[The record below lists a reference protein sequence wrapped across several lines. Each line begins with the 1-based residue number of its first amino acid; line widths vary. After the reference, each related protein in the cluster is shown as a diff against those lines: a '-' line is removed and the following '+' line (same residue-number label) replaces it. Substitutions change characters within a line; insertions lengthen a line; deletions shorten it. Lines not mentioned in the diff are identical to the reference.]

1 MGRPGASMHR
11 SVMLQRRKC
20 WFADVT
26 IAHHCLG
33 DSFAPKKCPTG
44 TENAHPGKSNLQ
56 DCQECAT
63 GFLSLESGW
72 ACRPCPHGFSC
83 DPATGYISPCT
94 PGHYS
99 REGELNCLPCPD
111 GFVCP
116 DGRDWKLCPPGQEP
130 DQNHS
135 RCIDC
140 PPGFFSTWTS
150 PKCLPCLAGSYCP
163 FAGKIHTVV
172 APTGFL
178 KDGSGQIS
186 SCICENCPPT
196 LGIEDLHRSV
206 TCHPGYYT
214 SADRSECKLCSSGH
228 FCSDGSSMTPCPAG
242 TFSDKEGL
250 SQQSECMLCP
260 AGYYCLEG
268 RSQPPGP
275 ESLCPAGFYCPIGT
289 RSSHAYP
296 CPAGTYNDQL
306 GQGHRGSCQV
316 CSEGLYCQEGSSVS
330 GYPCTRG
337 KFCPAGISR
346 EQDCPPGTFTQ
357 HNGAS
362 RIEECVLCP
371 AGFYCLANTS
381 YPVPCPAGSFNA
393 LEGQD
398 EAWDCTLCTAG
409 KACTRSGLTQPD
421 TDCSPGY
428 VCPVGSRSPTSSENA
443 CSAGTFSDSHSIF
456 HKSQCEV
463 CLAGFFCPTGSG
475 GRQRPPVPC
484 PRGHY
489 CPPGTKHGSQYKC
502 PPGTWSDRPGLAS
515 DRDCYPCP
523 AGWFCLMG
531 AENPSGK
538 CNAGHFC
545 PEGSQFGSQFP
556 CPSGTFNLKLG
567 SVRVGECSACP
578 VGSYCPAGTSKPS
591 LCPLGSYRAEQGAR
605 EVGECDICPAGSS
618 CPNIGMG
625 APVPCRGGSFSDA
638 GSSVCQPCP
647 AGHYCHEDRTSR
659 ERMMQLVCPAGRVCP
674 KGMAVFPDEE
684 ISICP
689 QGYYC
694 PEGSSEAKTCPNG
707 TYGHQ
712 PGLEG
717 VEECLQCPEGK
728 YCYQEGQRGIPGP
741 TGPCPQGYHC
751 PPGTGFSMSFPCQPG
766 SYWNMTKMG
775 LEIPTCLLCPEGF
788 FCDLPSLLEPKLCP
802 AGFHCR
808 PGSSQPEPCPEGT
821 YSPREGLS
829 SETECWPCEPGR
841 FCAGAG
847 LLASTG
853 QCQEGFYCPERSI
866 SPSPSGGVCPPGA
879 YCPAGSGWP
888 TLCPPG
894 TYSNQTGLMQLSQC
908 LTCPPGM
915 FCDGQIGSTPTGYC
929 TAGYY
934 CTEGS
939 TSPVQNV
946 VPQGHF
952 SLEGSFMPQPCLPGT
967 FQPLHAQSSC
977 MPCPPGNFC
986 NSSSLSDIFTCP
998 QGHYCP
1004 LGSILAV
1011 PCPQG
1016 TFSNATG
1023 NVAMESC
1030 ELCTLGMFCSRP
1042 GLSQPEGF
1050 CDPGHYCTWGSDTS
1064 CPVNTQFGDICPAG
1078 YFCYMGLKKP
1088 CPAGTWNSQRESVN
1102 SSWCLPCPPG
1112 FFCDS
1117 PSLVEPTGICQKGY
1131 FCLLG
1136 STSPRPLDGIT
1147 GGICPSKHF
1156 CPVGSSEPMPCPVGT
1171 YSNSTGQSLCRACP
1185 TGHTCVDGDIVKC
1198 PVGYYCP
1205 EDIDANPVPCPP
1217 GTFNPTL
1224 GVTRA
1229 EHCLQCLPGM
1239 FCRDWASSAVSGPCQ
1254 AGFFCTAGSL
1264 VPNPSGNGNESFGG
1278 VCPPGHFCPPG
1289 TSMPIPCPYGTF
1301 SDRRYLSAE
1310 SQCIPCPPGY
1320 YCSSFGQTAPTGR
1333 CLAGYYCSLGVSSPA
1348 PTGDGEGGGCPRGH
1362 YCPVGSF
1369 HPYAC
1374 PAGTYNN
1381 LTHQQDCLPC
1391 PAGYYCAEN
1400 TSDYSGFQ
1408 CPAGFY
1414 CPKGTKHGA
1423 QFPCPRGYYNPDP
1436 RTHSLDSCL
1445 PCTPGHYCGVEGLST
1460 VSGECDP
1467 GWFCVSAAWTP
1478 QPFDLDNYTSANCLC
1493 PATSTGGK
1501 CLPGFYCPGG
1511 TAEPISCAPG
1521 LYCEEAGL
1529 AVPSGECAAGYFCI
1543 NGATTPK
1550 PTDSIRGN
1558 ICPPGTFCPN
1568 GSHHPQLCPAGTFS
1582 ADYSLGN
1589 VSQCKPCPAGY
1600 YCQSPGIT
1608 SPTGQCLEGY
1618 YCPEGQALPDSFP
1631 CPPGYHCPQGSSRP
1645 IPCQSGFY
1653 QNEEKQAMCKL
1664 CKAGYYCEHREVPVR
1679 DLTLFLCPEGYFC
1692 PAGTQFSTQY
1702 SCPPGTYGPRHGVSN
1717 VTECVLCPS
1726 GKYCRYP
1733 GQVEPT
1739 GNCSA
1744 GYWCKGG
1751 AVEECPRDGVTGELC
1766 PRGHYCSEGTHL
1778 PLPCPAGTWS
1788 DTEGLSRKTECQ
1800 PCQGG
1805 HYCNTSGLVTSSGL
1819 CSPGYYCSGGSET
1832 STPYNGQSGGLCPPG
1847 HYCPLGSAGP
1857 VPCPPGS
1864 YVLQN
1869 GATVCNVCP
1878 AGKYC
1883 LPQMT
1888 PQLCPRGFFCPQGTG
1903 LNWTACPPGTYSSEP
1918 GLESVSDCRLCDG
1931 GKYCMF
1937 YNATSAS
1944 GNCSAGYY
1952 CIVGSQIPNPE
1963 VELSGFAGPCPSGHY
1978 CTSGSIVPSPCPA
1991 GTFSSMT
1998 KLHSESECS
2007 PCPPGHFC
2015 DSPGLVI
2022 PTGQCYEGFYCV
2034 SSSTSSQP
2042 LIVGYTGGPCPP
2054 GHFCPAGSV
2063 FPQPCPAGTYSPIE
2077 RQVMCTSC
2085 LEGFFCPRNTSSLEG
2100 KECPP
2105 GFFCPA
2111 GTLFSEQFP
2120 CPRGTYNPRK
2130 GSHLLED
2137 CLPCDPGHYCDT
2149 PGQTHVTGTCSE
2161 GYYCTRSAKS
2171 PTPDQGI
2178 LGDVCP
2184 LGHYCPSASASPLPC
2199 PAGSYSNTKGN
2210 VGPEACVL
2218 CEPGQFCDRPG
2229 LAIPSGLCDEGYF
2242 CVLGSVLSRPHEGST
2257 SGGPCPAG
2265 HFCPKGSHIP
2275 QPCPPGT
2282 FSQSV
2287 AQYRCSDCSEGYY
2300 CAAQSSNMT
2309 ICPEGYYCP
2318 KTTEYYAQ
2326 YPCPPGTF
2334 SGIRGATNVGT
2345 CQPCTPGRFCSRP
2358 GLEKPEGYCAPGWFC
2373 PAGSVSDKPTHISE
2387 SPGHTTSPTIFA
2399 EGDMCPV
2406 GTFCPEG
2413 SSYPIPCTPGKY
2425 CATPELSAESGP
2437 CDAGFYC
2444 SGGSSVPNPQNKD
2457 WGGVCPPGHYCAAGS
2472 SSPSPCPPGTY
2483 LPLPGAQS
2491 PHECLPCTAGFYC
2504 SQWGNRAPDA
2514 ECSEGWYCPLG
2525 TVYPQSPEYLCPIG
2539 HYCPTGSPEPK
2550 ICSAGHYQDK
2560 RGQNQCQ
2567 ICPPGKFCGLL
2578 ASEAPDNLSANMSM
2592 PKECPLGYYC
2602 KQGTK
2607 YGHQNPC
2614 PAGTFSDNSGLI
2626 SVEGCSPCPGGWYC
2640 ARPGLST
2647 PSGKC
2652 IPGHYCTLNARV
2664 PNPIDGES
2672 GALCPAGHFCPAGSQ
2687 HPAPC
2692 PAGSFQPLT
2701 GMSSPDSCLACPP
2714 GKFCKGEALSS
2725 ISGNCSAG
2733 FYCVMGASVE
2743 SPSDG
2748 STGALCPKGHYCLS
2762 GATVPLPC
2770 RKGFYQDLEGESS
2783 CKICPTGF
2791 YCNTTELGGS
2801 VTPQP
2806 CPAGHFCPTGSDS
2819 EGIQKCPRGT
2829 YSPDKQLR
2837 AEAECKPCPVGFYC
2851 GEEGLLEPSGSCL
2864 PGYWCMVRAEI
2875 SNPNDGVTGAMC
2887 PAGKFC
2893 VSGDISGDCLAGYF
2907 CDVQSYRPD
2916 QSICPPGFFCP
2927 EGTKSPVPCDSGTF
2941 APLSGGKASTDC
2953 QPCPSGHF
2961 CNGTGR
2967 AMWQGECF
2975 PGFYCPPG
2983 QISARPSAHRCPNGF
2998 FCPAGSPAPVPCESG
3013 TYQSLEGRETC
3024 NTCPTGF
3031 YCGPSNDSLGIA
3043 MPSLCPAGYY
3053 CPPGASF
3060 ITVYPCPPG
3069 TYGPKTGASSKSDCE
3084 PCPAGMFCSSE
3095 GLHRPTGYCHAGYY
3109 CSQGAVNPT
3118 PITPRV
3124 PFDINYPQNDICPAG
3139 YYCPNGTRAP
3149 VPCPPGSFSMAA
3161 GLSTQGECQPCPAGH
3176 YCAQAGLS
3184 DPSLAPPCSAG
3195 YVCKE
3200 GSSISCPSDE
3210 IHGYRCPAGF
3220 YCPSG
3225 SSLEIPCEPGTFS
3238 PMPGASTCL
3247 PCPAGSSC
3255 IHVSTVEPF
3264 SCPRGNYCPA
3274 MTAAPIPCPDGTFNP
3289 MEGALSLASCKRCPA
3304 GRYCRGEA
3312 NWEPDG
3318 LCSAGYYCEGEAA
3331 DIIPQKTIRFP
3342 LNGPCPPGHY
3352 CPEGTPSPKPCPLGT
3367 LKNSTGGFSM
3377 DSCVPCYAGHFCASV
3392 GLSSPTGLCA
3402 AGFYCPGN
3410 FTSTSPTPF
3419 LCPKGHFC
3427 PSGSSHPKPCPTGQ
3441 FQPNTGSHFCTPC
3454 QPGFY
3459 CQEAVAGHPQRCPPH
3474 SYCPAGTLYPLPCP
3488 NGTFTPVD
3496 MSGLREKGE
3505 CLPCPPGQYCRG
3517 GKLQGPCAA
3526 GHFCLSGSSEYTP
3539 YVQNFSRSILTECNW
3554 GQMCA
3559 GTCPP
3564 GFYCQE
3570 GTVLPTPCPANTL
3583 RSFPGA
3589 RHRNDCLPCPVGH
3602 WCKEGNMPFNK
3613 LNKMN

>member
-1 MGRPGASMHR
+1 
-11 SVMLQRRKC
+11 
-20 WFADVT
+20 
-26 IAHHCLG
+26 
-33 DSFAPKKCPTG
+33 
-44 TENAHPGKSNLQ
+44 
-56 DCQECAT
+56 
-63 GFLSLESGW
+63 
-72 ACRPCPHGFSC
+72 
-83 DPATGYISPCT
+83 
-94 PGHYS
+94 
-99 REGELNCLPCPD
+99 
-111 GFVCP
+111 
-116 DGRDWKLCPPGQEP
+116 
-130 DQNHS
+130 
-135 RCIDC
+135 
-140 PPGFFSTWTS
+140 
-150 PKCLPCLAGSYCP
+150 
-163 FAGKIHTVV
+163 
-172 APTGFL
+172 
-178 KDGSGQIS
+178 
-186 SCICENCPPT
+186 
-196 LGIEDLHRSV
+196 
-206 TCHPGYYT
+206 
-214 SADRSECKLCSSGH
+214 
-228 FCSDGSSMTPCPAG
+228 
-242 TFSDKEGL
+242 
-250 SQQSECMLCP
+250 
-260 AGYYCLEG
+260 
-268 RSQPPGP
+268 
-275 ESLCPAGFYCPIGT
+275 
-289 RSSHAYP
+289 
-296 CPAGTYNDQL
+296 
-306 GQGHRGSCQV
+306 
-316 CSEGLYCQEGSSVS
+316 
-330 GYPCTRG
+330 
-337 KFCPAGISR
+337 
-346 EQDCPPGTFTQ
+346 
-357 HNGAS
+357 
-362 RIEECVLCP
+362 
-371 AGFYCLANTS
+371 
-381 YPVPCPAGSFNA
+381 
-393 LEGQD
+393 
-398 EAWDCTLCTAG
+398 
-409 KACTRSGLTQPD
+409 
-421 TDCSPGY
+421 
-428 VCPVGSRSPTSSENA
+428 
-443 CSAGTFSDSHSIF
+443 
-456 HKSQCEV
+456 
-463 CLAGFFCPTGSG
+463 
-475 GRQRPPVPC
+475 
-484 PRGHY
+484 
-489 CPPGTKHGSQYKC
+489 
-502 PPGTWSDRPGLAS
+502 
-515 DRDCYPCP
+515 
-523 AGWFCLMG
+523 
-531 AENPSGK
+531 
-538 CNAGHFC
+538 
-545 PEGSQFGSQFP
+545 
-556 CPSGTFNLKLG
+556 
-567 SVRVGECSACP
+567 
-578 VGSYCPAGTSKPS
+578 
-591 LCPLGSYRAEQGAR
+591 
-605 EVGECDICPAGSS
+605 
-618 CPNIGMG
+618 MG

-1011 PCPQG
+1011 PCPQ
-1016 TFSNATG
+1016 
-1023 NVAMESC
+1023 VR
-1030 ELCTLGMFCSRP
+1030 LGC
-1042 GLSQPEGF
+1042 
-1050 CDPGHYCTWGSDTS
+1050 
-1064 CPVNTQFGDICPAG
+1064 
-1078 YFCYMGLKKP
+1078 
-1088 CPAGTWNSQRESVN
+1088 
-1102 SSWCLPCPPG
+1102 
-1112 FFCDS
+1112 
-1117 PSLVEPTGICQKGY
+1117 
-1131 FCLLG
+1131 
-1136 STSPRPLDGIT
+1136 
-1147 GGICPSKHF
+1147 
-1156 CPVGSSEPMPCPVGT
+1156 
-1171 YSNSTGQSLCRACP
+1171 QSLCRACP

-1254 AGFFCTAGSL
+1254 AGFFCTA
-1264 VPNPSGNGNESFGG
+1264 
-1278 VCPPGHFCPPG
+1278 
-1289 TSMPIPCPYGTF
+1289 
-1301 SDRRYLSAE
+1301 
-1310 SQCIPCPPGY
+1310 
-1320 YCSSFGQTAPTGR
+1320 
-1333 CLAGYYCSLGVSSPA
+1333 
-1348 PTGDGEGGGCPRGH
+1348 GEGGGCPRGH

-1618 YCPEGQALPDSFP
+1618 YC
-1631 CPPGYHCPQGSSRP
+1631 
-1645 IPCQSGFY
+1645 
-1653 QNEEKQAMCKL
+1653 
-1664 CKAGYYCEHREVPVR
+1664 EHREVPVR

-1766 PRGHYCSEGTHL
+1766 PRGHYCSE
-1778 PLPCPAGTWS
+1778 
-1788 DTEGLSRKTECQ
+1788 
-1800 PCQGG
+1800 
-1805 HYCNTSGLVTSSGL
+1805 
-1819 CSPGYYCSGGSET
+1819 
-1832 STPYNGQSGGLCPPG
+1832 
-1847 HYCPLGSAGP
+1847 
-1857 VPCPPGS
+1857 
-1864 YVLQN
+1864 
-1869 GATVCNVCP
+1869 
-1878 AGKYC
+1878 
-1883 LPQMT
+1883 
-1888 PQLCPRGFFCPQGTG
+1888 GFFCPQGTG

-2218 CEPGQFCDRPG
+2218 CEP
-2229 LAIPSGLCDEGYF
+2229 
-2242 CVLGSVLSRPHEGST
+2242 
-2257 SGGPCPAG
+2257 
-2265 HFCPKGSHIP
+2265 
-2275 QPCPPGT
+2275 
-2282 FSQSV
+2282 
-2287 AQYRCSDCSEGYY
+2287 
-2300 CAAQSSNMT
+2300 
-2309 ICPEGYYCP
+2309 
-2318 KTTEYYAQ
+2318 
-2326 YPCPPGTF
+2326 
-2334 SGIRGATNVGT
+2334 
-2345 CQPCTPGRFCSRP
+2345 
-2358 GLEKPEGYCAPGWFC
+2358 
-2373 PAGSVSDKPTHISE
+2373 
-2387 SPGHTTSPTIFA
+2387 
-2399 EGDMCPV
+2399 
-2406 GTFCPEG
+2406 
-2413 SSYPIPCTPGKY
+2413 
-2425 CATPELSAESGP
+2425 
-2437 CDAGFYC
+2437 
-2444 SGGSSVPNPQNKD
+2444 
-2457 WGGVCPPGHYCAAGS
+2457 
-2472 SSPSPCPPGTY
+2472 
-2483 LPLPGAQS
+2483 
-2491 PHECLPCTAGFYC
+2491 
-2504 SQWGNRAPDA
+2504 
-2514 ECSEGWYCPLG
+2514 
-2525 TVYPQSPEYLCPIG
+2525 EYLCPIG

-2560 RGQNQCQ
+2560 R
-2567 ICPPGKFCGLL
+2567 
-2578 ASEAPDNLSANMSM
+2578 
-2592 PKECPLGYYC
+2592 ECPLGYYC

-2725 ISGNCSAG
+2725 IS
-2733 FYCVMGASVE
+2733 
-2743 SPSDG
+2743 
-2748 STGALCPKGHYCLS
+2748 
-2762 GATVPLPC
+2762 
-2770 RKGFYQDLEGESS
+2770 GFYQDLEGESS

-2961 CNGTGR
+2961 CNG
-2967 AMWQGECF
+2967 
-2975 PGFYCPPG
+2975 
-2983 QISARPSAHRCPNGF
+2983 
-2998 FCPAGSPAPVPCESG
+2998 
-3013 TYQSLEGRETC
+3013 
-3024 NTCPTGF
+3024 
-3031 YCGPSNDSLGIA
+3031 LGIA

-3602 WCKEGNMPFNK
+3602 WCKEGSTVPAPCPAGHYCSARSWSNANNPAGPQECPIYTYRSLPGAGSVGDCQPCPPGYYCRIPGIISYEDFPCPPGHWCPGVSEPLTCPAGTFRTESGAAYIEDCQHCPEGHHCPDPAVTMAANIIGIPCRPGFECPPGSVKEVVCRAGAYCPSRTGIPPQCPGGFFCPEGSSIYNTSAQLCLFPYYCPPGSARMIPCAGGYRALPTSSLRDSEEASCKRCEAGTYRISNATDASCQPCPAGYHCPPGVESYESYPCLAGHYCPSSAKLPIPCPPGTYGSSTQGREATDCHPCPAGTYNHLPAQVSCFVCGSASYSKSGAQSCVCLGRNRAFQESDGSCICQAGFVFYDNRQKQRSDSSSDQDCQPQVEERCSGVEVRLAATRKCVSPEQYDCTPFCGPMGGELSPELGMCHCAQYVSAEELCDHFCLMKAPKISMSFGSNRQFLLQIDESEKRRSRKLEVLNVLGPDHIWSSERVRLVVFASNGIFGVIVSSAQTIEAFLTGDSWSMPTPRKSREREQIVTSMHSGSVPRIPNPILCVNEGDLVLFQLSIVPSERASSHYPIYQKDHLFNSNPHWDFGAFRRLDYLIRETNVNISRFAHVFRNPGTYVFQDNGVKDRSLFVTVKDRNVHCDPAASHIQPSSPYQLTKNAIVAQQK
-3613 LNKMN
+3613 LNLAPNWGAILGVLLLLFIVMVVLLIITVLLRPSLHMPSPMKNWKPRWRSLGEPYIPPEYVLTRDSLQFYETVGCRGSGEVFDIGRKEITYGLDERNTIRVLEDFSVRTLFDKLEDQTLHLTSQLGRHRNETLSFYKAFIQRIQLLKDNLRRLISASPLTKTLEELKEALKAQAKEKEMKETVTLKTTGDLVPINISQLSPYQLVVYQFGSAILHFAWLSCSTNPPLLLAAQSIPKVRSSVQGREALRLDASYYDSENRVLYVPRTCMEHAGELAVCIIHAVAQIKAGQQQLPVDCDYLHWLNRAVIEICRAFFHYWSTGNMTLVDENVRHPEISPMVRDLLFLHKRPDYSHIPKRRELHNRLNTWKEISSTFRKKADCEKKQHTKDDLKRTILQEEVVDGLNEEFLQLVTQSLQNKNERKELTLLMECDKDPSMLARISEKTRMGAMLEIKRRYTEEKIRTAESDLLYLQPTNITSSPLPGSGEDYKPA